1 MVSRGSQGPL
11 THDFLGKH
19 RDNGKESGTQI
30 LPALGMSSSFSSL
43 LKLVL
48 SFFLGVAL
56 EYILIF
62 IYSYALVITYN
73 GYVINHSMYRIIT

>member
-1 MVSRGSQGPL
+1 M
-11 THDFLGKH
+11 HDFLGK
-19 RDNGKESGTQI
+19 RRNNGKESGTQMF
-30 LPALGMSSSFSSL
+30 PALGMSSSFSSL

-56 EYILIF
+56 EYILI
-62 IYSYALVITYN
+62 YSYVLVITYN